1 VSGDG
6 AAGGPVDELATAL
19 FALDVQKLSTGL
31 VTRHITDV
39 VVKWALARGWTPRV
53 EARVEAVT
61 LAGGRRLGYVDVLV
75 HRPGE
80 PDLAVEIDSGDKP
93 WSVDKLQY
101 AAAAGMQAIWIRW
114 GDQEWAGVYDEVDVI
129 QLWLTKRPLRRQPTN
144 QMPIW

>member
-1 VSGDG
+1 MIGEG
-6 AAGGPVDELATAL
+6 ARSSAIDDLATAL
-19 FALDVQKLSTGL
+19 FELEVERLTTSA
-31 VTRHITDV
+31 VTRQITDV

-75 HRPGE
+75 RRPGE

-93 WSVDKLQY
+93 WSVDKLQH

-114 GDQEWAGVYDEVDVI
+114 GDQEWAGVYDDVDVI
-129 QLWLTKRPLRRQPTN
+129 QLWLTKRPLRRLPTN

>member
-1 VSGDG
+1 MSQG
-6 AAGGPVDELATAL
+6 APASAVDDLAAAL
-19 FALDVQKLSTGL
+19 FALEVERRTTSA
-31 VTRHITDV
+31 VTRQITDV

-61 LAGGRRLGYVDVLV
+61 LSGSPKLGYVDVLV

-129 QLWLTKRPLRRQPTN
+129 QLWLTKRPLRRRPTN